1 MGALVKKER
10 TGGTKMDNFV
20 NQMAGIATVGVA
32 AGVTLKVTDAALGVT
47 KKATKKSSK
56 KAHTPKKHQE
66 TLARVRAHDAKMRK
80 AVFGK

>member
-1 MGALVKKER
+1 
-10 TGGTKMDNFV
+10 MDNFV

-32 AGVTLKVTDAALGVT
+32 AGVTLKVTDAALGTT
-47 KKATKKSSK
+47 KKGSRT
-56 KAHTPKKHQE
+56 TKKHQE